1 MLNVAIVGFGGIAQ
15 AAHMPAYRHL
25 QGKGKIRLLAVCDID
40 PNRFTQKM
48 EINIGGGEENAAAEV
63 RRYTNLET
71 MLANETPE
79 LVDICLP
86 TPFHAPVASDL
97 LRRGYHVLSE
107 KPMART
113 YVDCL
118 EMIRAARES
127 DRRLMIGQC
136 LRFFPDYSFLKNAV
150 DSGSFGKPLAA
161 AFRRQSAPPKWAWEN
176 WYMNPELS
184 GGCLMDMHIH
194 DLDMIRYLFGEP
206 QTVSCRSQDIDSRF
220 DVVYSQLDYPELPVT
235 AIGDW
240 SQTGTNFAADFRV
253 AFETATLIGENGGV
267 MVYPRSGEPYRA
279 ELNGPDGY
287 TGEIEFFVDTI
298 ASQEKNIKN
307 PPESAAT
314 TIRLIETLRES
325 ALAGGERI
333 PFKPEKI

>member
-1 MLNVAIVGFGGIAQ
+1 
-15 AAHMPAYRHL
+15 
-25 QGKGKIRLLAVCDID
+25 
-40 PNRFTQKM
+40 
-48 EINIGGGEENAAAEV
+48 
-63 RRYTNLET
+63 
-71 MLANETPE
+71 
-79 LVDICLP
+79 
-86 TPFHAPVASDL
+86 
-97 LRRGYHVLSE
+97 
-107 KPMART
+107 
-113 YVDCL
+113 
-118 EMIRAARES
+118 MIRAARES

>member
-1 MLNVAIVGFGGIAQ
+1 MLKVVLVGFGGIAQ
-15 AAHMPAYRHL
+15 AAHMPAYKYL
-25 QGKGKIRLLAVCDID
+25 QEKGKAQLLAVCDID
-40 PNRFTQKM
+40 PKRFTQKM

-63 RRYTNLET
+63 RRYTDLET
-71 MLANETPE
+71 MLANETPDI
-79 LVDICLP
+79 VDICLP
-86 TPFHAPVASDL
+86 TPFHAPTAADM

-113 YVDCL
+113 YTDCL
-118 EMIRAARES
+118 DMIRAARES
-127 DRRLMIGQC
+127 GRKLMIGQC

-150 DSGSFGKPLAA
+150 DSGEFGRPMAA

-206 QTVSCRSQDIDSRF
+206 ESVSCRAQDIDSKF
-220 DVVYSQLDYPELPVT
+220 DVVYSQLYYPELPVT

-253 AFETATLIGENGGV
+253 AFENATLVGENGGV
-267 MVYPRSGEPYRA
+267 TVYPRDGGSYQA
-279 ELNGPDGY
+279 ALSGPDGY
-287 TGEIEFFVDTI
+287 TGEIEFFIDSI
-298 ASQEKNIKN
+298 ASGEANVKN
-307 PPESAAT
+307 PPESAAA
-314 TIRLIETLRES
+314 TIRLIETLRQS
-325 ALAGGERI
+325 ALAGGKQIEFTAEEI
-333 PFKPEKI
+333 